1 MIIEELITVLGFRQ
15 TGTAA
20 LENYKRGIASV
31 SAGLNGLIATAAR
44 AGAILGGLGVSIGG
58 IALVKGVL
66 DTGRQFE
73 KFQAI
78 LETVEGSSDKAKASL
93 DWISDFAVRT
103 PYELS
108 EVTAAFVRMR
118 AYGLD
123 PTDGSFEAIGN
134 AGAAMG
140 KGIMQGVEAIADATT
155 GEFERLKEFGV
166 RASTVGDQVTF
177 SWTQNGEAMSKTVKK
192 QGADIAKALS
202 DIFSKYAGA
211 MDKQA
216 NTLDGILS
224 NVSDTWTQFQ
234 RKIADAG
241 FFNEVKR
248 RFKGV
253 LDLFQELE
261 RNGSLDR
268 WAKNISDALV
278 GAMRF
283 AERIGTTVMWAAR
296 GAGQAIGYLTDRI
309 SALTGLSWG
318 AILGAGGFALLARRH
333 PVVAFL
339 MALLAVLDD
348 LRVYMSGEG
357 ESVIGTLMAKFN
369 EFAETFPGIAG
380 AITEVGGALFYLVS
394 AIVAFRLAV
403 TGIKAAGA
411 ALAGVF
417 AFAGAGGAA
426 TGAAAAGAG
435 GGAVAGAGA
444 AGGAAGLSRWAL
456 WGGRARAALGA
467 GARMSGWLTAAMVA
481 WRARAGLANAL
492 EEGLKGNIF
501 GGMGSGGQGGFVDR
515 FLYSIGE
522 AAAGMIEET
531 ITGFFGSGTA
541 SGLID
546 GNAPGSGPRP
556 RPPNVRGP
564 GGAMEWMPGVGYV
577 ARPAAGPAV
586 LGGASLEQVNAGIE
600 TLAVVQAYGKAMAAN
615 LAASIA
621 PAIASILGSFSGP
634 LKMLGGTLGIT
645 ASATPPA
652 PSISNVSV
660 NVSAPVSIVMNG
672 TTATPGAVAGAVGGA
687 ITGAAGRAADILSS
701 EPAADASPALGAA
714 GAAA

>member
-31 SAGLNGLIATAAR
+31 STGLNGLIATAAR
-44 AGAILGGLGVSIGG
+44 AGAILGGLGVSLGG
-58 IALVKGVL
+58 IALVKGVIQ
-66 DTGRQFE
+66 TGQQFE

-78 LETVEGSSDKAKASL
+78 LETVEGSSEKARASL
-93 DWISDFAVRT
+93 DWVTAFAAKT
-103 PYELS
+103 PYDVAQ
-108 EVTAAFVRMR
+108 VTQAFVRMR

-123 PTDGSFEAIGN
+123 PTDGSFEAVGN

-140 KGIMQGVEAIADATT
+140 KTIMEGVEAVADATT
-155 GEFERLKEFGV
+155 MSFERLKEFGIV
-166 RASTVGDQVTF
+166 ARQEGDKVTF
-177 SWTQNGEAMSKTVKK
+177 NWTKNGQAFSKTVQK
-192 QGADIAKALS
+192 QGVEINKALTE
-202 DIFSKYAGA
+202 IFGMYAGA
-211 MDKQA
+211 MDKQSK
-216 NTLDGILS
+216 TLEGILS
-224 NVSDTWTQFQ
+224 NVGDKWEGFK

-248 RFKGV
+248 RFKSV
-253 LDLFQELE
+253 LDTFDALE
-261 RNGSLDR
+261 ADGSLDR
-268 WAKNISDALV
+268 WAKGISDALV
-278 GAMRF
+278 GVMRL
-283 AERIGTTVMWAAR
+283 AERIGTTVTWAAR

-369 EFAETFPGIAG
+369 EFAESFPGIAG

-411 ALAGVF
+411 ALASVF
-417 AFAGAGGAA
+417 AFAGVGG
-426 TGAAAAGAG
+426 AAAGAAAG
-435 GGAVAGAGA
+435 GAGAGA
-444 AGGAAGLSRWAL
+444 VAVGAVGGAAGLSRWA
-456 WGGRARAALGA
+456 ALGSRA
-467 GARMSGWLTAAMVA
+467 KAVLGVGARMSGLITAAMVA
-481 WRARAGLANAL
+481 WRARAGLAAAL
-492 EEGLKGNIF
+492 EEGLKGNIL
-501 GGMGSGGQGGFVDR
+501 GGFGSIGHGGEGGALDK

-522 AAAGMIEET
+522 AAVGMVGDMLPSALFGAGESLESQRAGRNRFMGTPDNFVVPPKRSEPDFAAIEK
-531 ITGFFGSGTA
+531 GSYML
-541 SGLID
+541 SGIQFVLV
-546 GNAPGSGPRP
+546 PMVER
-556 RPPNVRGP
+556 
-564 GGAMEWMPGVGYV
+564 M
-577 ARPAAGPAV
+577 AAAIGPAIQSV
-586 LGGASLEQVNAGIE
+586 LG
-600 TLAVVQAYGKAMAAN
+600 TL
-615 LAASIA
+615 
-621 PAIASILGSFSGP
+621 SGP
-634 LKMLGGTLGIT
+634 LQMLGSTMGIT
-645 ASATPPA
+645 ASAAPPA
-652 PSISNVSV
+652 PNISNVSV
-660 NVSAPVSIVMNG
+660 TVSAPVSIVMNG

-701 EPAADASPALGAA
+701 EPAADASPAVGAA